1 MDLPK
6 AYNPKEVE
14 DKIYKRWEESGF
26 FTPEKTKKSGPA
38 GFFQKKFVATIAPP
52 NITGELHMGHALE
65 HTLEDI
71 IVRMKRMQG
80 FEVLWLPGLDHAGIA
95 TQNVVEKELKKEGL
109 TRHDLGREKFLER
122 VWEWVDKYGSAI
134 LGQFKKLG
142 LSLDWSRKRFTLD
155 EDYQKAVAEAFSRYQ
170 KRGWIYEGWR
180 VINWCPRCQSA
191 ISDLEVEYKETKG
204 KLYFIKYPLAGGNGF
219 ITVATTRPETMLGDS
234 AVAVNPN
241 DERHKNLIGEKAV
254 LPIQERKIP
263 IIADEKIDLAFGT
276 GAVKVTPAH
285 SVDDFEIS
293 EKHRA
298 KRGNWDAKRPTIQIY
313 QVIDKNGKMTREAGP
328 LCEGLKTADC
338 REKVLEKLQELGLLE
353 KTEDLIH
360 NLGHCER
367 CGALIEP
374 LYSKQ
379 WFLKM
384 KELAESAK
392 KAVKT
397 GLIQIRPEKWA
408 GSYLDWLENIRDWNI
423 SRQLWWGH
431 PIPGS
436 EDVLD
441 TWFSSALWA
450 FAALGWPSFAK
461 ATEGTARKNDYK
473 NFYPT
478 QFITSGRDILHLWI
492 TRMVFSGIELT
503 AKAPFKKVYIHPTVL
518 TKDGQRMSK
527 SLGTG
532 IDPIGL
538 IEKYGADAL
547 RFGLAFQT
555 TGVQDMRFNED
566 VIDAGKK
573 FANKIWNASR
583 FVLMQLEP
591 DREYDLKLPQKSDTM
606 DAEFVRELKSLIK
619 STEENIENFRFGQ
632 AADGLYHFFW
642 DRFAAVYI
650 EDAKEKLKSE
660 AKTKKLEVMLWLLA
674 NQLKLLHPFMPF
686 ITEEIWSN
694 LPINPPAGGKK
705 MLLIEPW
712 PR

>member
-1 MDLPK
+1 MLELPK

-14 DKIYKRWEESGF
+14 DKIYKLWEESGF
-26 FTPEKTKKSGPA
+26 FSPEKTKKKGLA
-38 GFFQKKFVATIAPP
+38 GLAQKKFVAAIAPP
-52 NITGELHMGHALE
+52 NITGELHIGHALE

-80 FEVLWLPGLDHAGIA
+80 YQVLWVPGLDHAGIA
-95 TQNVVEKELKKEGL
+95 AQNVVEKELKKEGL
-109 TRHDLGREKFLER
+109 TRHDLGREKFLQR
-122 VWEWVDKYGSAI
+122 VWGWVDKYGSTI

-155 EDYQKAVAEAFSRYQ
+155 KDYQKAVAEAFNRYQ
-170 KRGWIYEGWR
+170 KKGWIYQGWR

-191 ISDLEVEYKETKG
+191 ISDLEVEYKETEG
-204 KLYFIKYPLAGGNGF
+204 KLYFIKYPIVNSKKY
-219 ITVATTRPETMLGDS
+219 IIVATTRPETMLGDS
-234 AVAVNPN
+234 AVAVNPR
-241 DERHKNLIGEKAV
+241 DERYKELIGQKAI
-254 LPIQERKIP
+254 LPIQEREIP
-263 IIADEKIDLAFGT
+263 IIADEKIDIAFGT
-276 GAVKVTPAH
+276 GAIKVTPAH
-285 SVDDFEIS
+285 SFDDFEIS
-293 EKHRA
+293 QRH
-298 KRGNWDAKRPTIQIY
+298 NL
-313 QVIDKNGKMTREAGP
+313 QVFEIINQNGKMTSQAGP

-338 REKVLEKLQELGLLE
+338 REKVLERLKELGLLE

-360 NLGHCER
+360 NIGHCER
-367 CGALIEP
+367 CNTVIEP

-384 KELAESAK
+384 KELAEFAK
-392 KAVKT
+392 KAVKN
-397 GLIQIRPEKWA
+397 GSVKIHPEKWE
-408 GSYLDWLENIRDWNI
+408 SPYLNWLENIRDWNI
-423 SRQLWWGH
+423 SRQIWWGH
-431 PIPGS
+431 PIPDS

-441 TWFSSALWA
+441 TWFSSALWP
-450 FAALGWPSFAK
+450 FAVLGWPD
-461 ATEGTARKNDYK
+461 KNNQDYK

-492 TRMVFSGIELT
+492 TRMIFSGIELT
-503 AKAPFKKVYIHPTVL
+503 GKSPFKKVYIHPTIL

-566 VIDAGKK
+566 VIDVGKK
-573 FANKIWNASR
+573 FANKIWNVAR
-583 FVLMQLEP
+583 FLLMNLE
-591 DREYDLKLPQKSDTM
+591 RNKEYDLKLPSKSDTM
-606 DAEFVRELKSLIK
+606 DREFLQELKNLAK
-619 STEENIENFRFGQ
+619 STEKNIEDFRFGQ
-632 AADGLYHFFW
+632 AANDLYHFFW

-650 EDAKEKLKSE
+650 EDAKEKLKLG
-660 AKTKKLEVMLWLLA
+660 AKNRKLEAMLWLLT

-694 LPINPPAGGKK
+694 LPIENKK

-712 PR
+712 P